1 MQMLKLEALELK
13 ALYIFGWYWYLRYG
27 RFLLFLILTLIC
39 KDEQE
44 HKMKKIKLDIVYNK

>member
-13 ALYIFGWYWYLRYG
+13 ALYIFGWYWYSRYG

-39 KDEQE
+39 MDEQE
-44 HKMKKIKLDIVYNK
+44 HKMKK